1 MIPFF
6 RKIILSAK
14 DPFYGWTP
22 DEDNV
27 LYQSKILFSNLMI
40 SDKNVYN
47 PMSFFA
53 SIKENGQIMPVN
65 EQKDTDEFLNLYID
79 KIEQCI
85 KGTDADL

>member
-1 MIPFF
+1 
-6 RKIILSAK
+6 
-14 DPFYGWTP
+14 
-22 DEDNV
+22 
-27 LYQSKILFSNLMI
+27 MI